1 MKNFGKEWTTQ
12 QDTLLKQLMDLGYSS
27 KKIYENYGEI
37 FGRTE
42 NSISQRMCFLRKPIE
57 ERVKKEK
64 PKSDNDIIGKLEEHN
79 TRLCNRLDT
88 LTRQFNNLLE
98 LTESQNN
105 KFKEIIESME
115 QDKITRKKDSDSY
128 IKALYEIKTSVF
140 ENTSD
145 TKTMKNFFQKNYK
158 WK

>member
-12 QDTLLKQLMDLGYSS
+12 QDTLLKQLMDFGYSS
-27 KKIYENYGEI
+27 KKIYENYGDI

-42 NSISQRMCFLRKPIE
+42 SSISQRMCFLRKPIE

-64 PKSDNDIIGKLEEHN
+64 PKSDNDVIEKLEEYN

-88 LTRQFNNLLE
+88 LTRQFSNLLE
-98 LTESQNN
+98 IAESQNN
-105 KFKEIIESME
+105 KFQEIIESME
-115 QDKITRKKDSDSY
+115 QDRITRKKDSDSY